1 LGDLKH
7 LGSDEQKNAASVI
20 ALTFAL
26 SLMALYVK
34 DLIKYGESPPE
45 WIKKDNDKQFQ
56 RIINQMGTLGTG
68 QRVWDAIS
76 NISDNRY
83 KSDTMY
89 GTAALMVAGQSPQ
102 LSYAKKILDLI
113 EKPRIEKGA
122 RLLPIVGVSP
132 AFAESFKEK

>member
-1 LGDLKH
+1 
-7 LGSDEQKNAASVI
+7 
-20 ALTFAL
+20 
-26 SLMALYVK
+26 
-34 DLIKYGESPPE
+34 
-45 WIKKDNDKQFQ
+45 
-56 RIINQMGTLGTG
+56 
-68 QRVWDAIS
+68 
-76 NISDNRY
+76 
-83 KSDTMY
+83 MY